1 MAKSKSSC
9 ERRRQVRS
17 DDFGSSPQ
25 SVVRLASPTVARAAE
40 VKGCRSDHAQAR
52 PSASTTPVQLHHSHR
67 QVEQQ
72 PTPRSRV
79 AHERGQGL
87 GARVRTGSDTSPTG
101 ESLCP
106 LPLLAA

>member
-1 MAKSKSSC
+1 VWS
-9 ERRRQVRS
+9 RRSGELVRGRFCILSPLLQV
-17 DDFGSSPQ
+17 PQ
-25 SVVRLASPTVARAAE
+25 SGWPDGGRIVS
-40 VKGCRSDHAQAR
+40 
-52 PSASTTPVQLHHSHR
+52 
-67 QVEQQ
+67 

-106 LPLLAA
+106 FPLLHPFASAAGATVRLAGRRTDCELLPKVVAHNSSTAA